1 MQLCQWLLKLTHE
14 QAENNPLTNDLA
26 VLIHDGQVAS

>member
-14 QAENNPLTNDLA
+14 QAENNPLTNDLL
-26 VLIHDGQVAS
+26 VHDGQVAS